1 MTSNIKNLNRFNITE
16 MIYAF
21 GVRNFLEQ
29 DMNFWLNKD
38 PLEFLNKYAYDPN
51 DEVERID
58 NILECYYLGAD
69 FKNNIKNIFY
79 GEVKEDFGKS
89 ELSRVPLYS
98 KKTNEVIGTA
108 AYLCTENTFDNL
120 KYESCDLTY
129 YINNDYIPQ
138 NIASVDNN
146 STLNN
151 NYGSL
156 KFTYGYIARPTPD
169 GTSTFFSIGDYFTS
183 DGFYSLENGLNKTEA
198 INNIFLPY
206 NTEGNKRSVILN
218 FPTLKSHN
226 FLPQEEYG
234 ADSIIDGIPAIRNEF
249 DKEFNS

>member
-21 GVRNFLEQ
+21 DVRNFLEQ
-29 DMNFWLNKD
+29 DMNFCLNKD

-169 GTSTFFSIGDYFTS
+169 GTSSFFSIGDYFTS
-183 DGFYSLENGLNKTEA
+183 DWFYSLENGLNKTEA